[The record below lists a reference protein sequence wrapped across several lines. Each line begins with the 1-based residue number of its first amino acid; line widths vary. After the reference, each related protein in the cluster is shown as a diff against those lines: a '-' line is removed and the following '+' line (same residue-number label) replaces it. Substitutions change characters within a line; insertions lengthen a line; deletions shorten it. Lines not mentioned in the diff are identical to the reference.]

1 MTAYAANELIPSSEF
16 AKRFGT
22 YLSQITTN
30 SIDKLAI
37 LKNNKVE
44 AVLVSKDDYE
54 RMSEALEYLDNQEIL
69 AIIKERTSKAYK
81 TISQEEMLKSLNIKS
96 EELD

>member
-1 MTAYAANELIPSSEF
+1 MVAYSTNELISSSEF

-22 YLSQITTN
+22 YLSKITNN

-44 AVLVSKDDYE
+44 AVLVSRDDYE
-54 RMSEALEYLDNQEIL
+54 RMNEALEFLENQEIAAL
-69 AIIKERTSKAYK
+69 IRERAVKPHK
-81 TISQEEMLKSLNIKS
+81 TISQEEMLDRLNI
-96 EELD
+96 EAGELD

>member
-1 MTAYAANELIPSSEF
+1 MTAYTANELIPSSEF

-22 YLSQITTN
+22 YLSQITSN

-37 LKNNKVE
+37 LKNNRVE
-44 AVLVSKDDYE
+44 AVLVSKEDYE
-54 RMSEALEYLDNQEIL
+54 RMSEALEYVDSQEI
-69 AIIKERTSKAYK
+69 ASMIKERTAKTYK
-81 TISQEEMLKSLNIKS
+81 TISQEEMLKSLNIKP